1 MTDEE
6 LKELAKLECKKL
18 LKSEKGYN
26 GLSFQEFWEEGM
38 KYGLAEGKPQWH
50 DLRKD
55 PTDLPDNGRRVLV
68 KDKSRREY
76 DVACLCRGISDFWS
90 YERFTSHLRDNYV
103 IAWCELPKFE
113 GK

>member
-6 LKELAKLECKKL
+6 LKELAKLECAKL

-38 KYGLAEGKPQWH
+38 KYGLAEGRKEKWH
-50 DLRKD
+50 DLRED
-55 PTDLPDNGRRVLV
+55 PNDLPTATGQYLTTYDEICIYDADCKRWRTLKCLV
-68 KDKSRREY
+68 
-76 DVACLCRGISDFWS
+76 CGDFGW
-90 YERFTSHLRDNYV
+90 FAVGDI

-113 GK
+113 E